1 MDSAKLNDWM
11 QVVGIFAVVA
21 SLIFV
26 GLQMKQAQDIAVAA
40 QYQERTASS
49 IEAVSARSQIAAVK
63 SEMAKIISDRYASY
77 DSTDMSPE
85 DHPTGSGDH
94 GDEIAIGADH
104 GGYALKQTLAGYLR
118 ERGYRV
124 NDCGTDGGEAV
135 DYPDFARA
143 VAQAVAGGSSRWG
156 IVIDGAGIGSCMAA
170 NKSLESLRRS
180 ARRGDRA

>member
-85 DHPTGSGDH
+85 DLGCL
-94 GDEIAIGADH
+94 
-104 GGYALKQTLAGYLR
+104 YF
-118 ERGYRV
+118 
-124 NDCGTDGGEAV
+124 GTRIS
-135 DYPDFARA
+135 FM
-143 VAQAVAGGSSRWG
+143 S
-156 IVIDGAGIGSCMAA
+156 IDNIHFQQG
-170 NKSLESLRRS
+170 
-180 ARRGDRA
+180 

>member
-1 MDSAKLNDWM
+1 MTQSGRHGRLGGEELDSAKLNDWM
-11 QVVGIFAVVA
+11 QVVGVFAVVA

-85 DHPTGSGDH
+85 DLGGLYFGTRISFMSIDNVHFQQGSNN
-94 GDEIAIGADH
+94 
-104 GGYALKQTLAGYLR
+104 KTL
-118 ERGYRV
+118 
-124 NDCGTDGGEAV
+124 
-135 DYPDFARA
+135 
-143 VAQAVAGGSSRWG
+143 QGGS
-156 IVIDGAGIGSCMAA
+156 
-170 NKSLESLRRS
+170 
-180 ARRGDRA
+180 